1 MALSRRKG
9 APTGCQLLT
18 QSGAL
23 GGFAQFQMGTEGK
36 LDLLRLLLRRVRL
49 MGSGAIRTRSL
60 RNTRVRAISLA
71 FVLATTT
78 IAPAKSAGGDFSGLV
93 DIGGGRKVYLECR
106 GDGSP
111 MVVLIS
117 GRGNGAADW
126 SEILD
131 PADPIRS
138 APTDLLAAGQGKLVP
153 SDKAVFPSVSKF
165 SRVCAYDRP
174 GVRMDGQDISTPVP
188 QPHMADR
195 AVDDLHNLLV
205 AAGEAGPYVLVAH
218 SYGGVIAILFTRTHP
233 EEVTGLVMVD
243 VVTELMK
250 NVASPRAVAA
260 WDASNATSVPE
271 GIEAVELLDAFAKIE
286 GAPPRELPA
295 IVLSA
300 DKPWPD
306 AGGAPPTE
314 GAMVTFA
321 DWLASADL
329 LAKSLD
335 APRITE
341 TNSGHNIY
349 QYTPQLVVD
358 AIRKVVDAVRQG
370 VPHLLR

>member
-1 MALSRRKG
+1 MA
-9 APTGCQLLT
+9 
-18 QSGAL
+18 
-23 GGFAQFQMGTEGK
+23 
-36 LDLLRLLLRRVRL
+36 V
-49 MGSGAIRTRSL
+49 
-60 RNTRVRAISLA
+60 
-71 FVLATTT
+71 
-78 IAPAKSAGGDFSGLV
+78 
-93 DIGGGRKVYLECR
+93 
-106 GDGSP
+106 
-111 MVVLIS
+111 
-117 GRGNGAADW
+117 
-126 SEILD
+126 
-131 PADPIRS
+131 
-138 APTDLLAAGQGKLVP
+138 GQGKLVR

-195 AVDDLHNLLV
+195 AVHDLHSLLV
-205 AAGEAGPYVLVAH
+205 AAGEPRPYVLVAH
-218 SYGGVIAILFTRTHP
+218 SYGGVIAMLFTRTHP

-250 NVASPRAVAA
+250 NVASPQAVAA
-260 WDASNATSVPE
+260 WDASNAKSVPA

-286 GAPPRELPA
+286 AASPRRELPA

-306 AGGAPPTE
+306 IGSVPPTE

-321 DWLASADL
+321 DWLASGDL
-329 LAKSLD
+329 LAKSLG

-349 QYTPQLVVD
+349 QYTPQLVVG
-358 AIRKVVDAVRQG
+358 AIRRVVEAVRQS
-370 VPHLLR
+370 VPHLLH

>member
-1 MALSRRKG
+1 MSRKSSGHLILAATLAL
-9 APTGCQLLT
+9 
-18 QSGAL
+18 AL
-23 GGFAQFQMGTEGK
+23 EA
-36 LDLLRLLLRRVRL
+36 
-49 MGSGAIRTRSL
+49 A
-60 RNTRVRAISLA
+60 N
-71 FVLATTT
+71 
-78 IAPAKSAGGDFSGLV
+78 IAPAQSAGKDFAGLV
-93 DIGGGRKVYLECR
+93 DIGGGRQMYVECR
-106 GDGSP
+106 GQRSP
-111 MVVLIS
+111 TVVLIS

-131 PADPIRS
+131 PADPIHS
-138 APTDLLAAGQGKLVP
+138 APTDLLAVGQGKLVP
-153 SDKAVFPSVSKF
+153 SDKAVFPSVSEF

-174 GVRMDGQDISTPVP
+174 GVRMDGKDISTPVP

-195 AVDDLHNLLV
+195 GVDDLHSLLV

-218 SYGGVIAILFTRTHP
+218 SYGGVIAMLFARTYP

-243 VVTELMK
+243 VVTELME
-250 NVASPRAVAA
+250 NVASPKAVAA
-260 WDASNATSVPE
+260 WDAGNATSVPG

-286 GAPPRELPA
+286 AASPRRELPA

-306 AGGAPPTE
+306 TGGAPPTE
-314 GAMVTFA
+314 GAMVTFT
-321 DWLASADL
+321 DWLASGDL

-358 AIRKVVDAVRQG
+358 AIHQVVDAVRQG
-370 VPHLLR
+370 TSNLPH